1 MRCARHATSVPS
13 TSSSVKPHCLF
24 VVCTAQERDGWYT
37 THAFEQIKTVLR
49 HKFFALLEG
58 HPATDAECAAL
69 LAASEGS
76 VKTAL
81 AHRSAKLRAG
91 KHNMAKGALRPED
104 AAVCV
109 CISVKWGALIWVIFG
124 WAGAEAEGNAGS
136 QHEVVCEPEVG
147 AMLCG
152 RQLVKIARGAMERLG
167 CCLLTYSKC
176 MHVSSISNELIGDIH
191 QPPKRSPCHL
201 QLS

>member
-1 MRCARHATSVPS
+1 MQRQCCLRPS
-13 TSSSVKPHCLF
+13 IELDYSF
-24 VVCTAQERDGWYT
+24 VCTSQERDGWYT

-109 CISVKWGALIWVIFG
+109 RVNFG
-124 WAGAEAEGNAGS
+124 WA
-136 QHEVVCEPEVG
+136 
-147 AMLCG
+147 L
-152 RQLVKIARGAMERLG
+152 
-167 CCLLTYSKC
+167 
-176 MHVSSISNELIGDIH
+176 LIG
-191 QPPKRSPCHL
+191 PFSGGRR
-201 QLS
+201 